1 MQTADVY
8 DCDLNIVSIF
18 QVRFV
23 VMSFLTNCL
32 VDGIGEEGKGG
43 RELSIRL

>member
-8 DCDLNIVSIF
+8 NCDLSIVSIF